1 MITRQRCP
9 VNALEMSTVVTSLPV
24 LLIVEDEAI
33 LASTL
38 RENLSGQFEVEVA
51 ANAAE
56 AHLLLGG
63 RKFDVILSD
72 HMMPGKQQGLDFLM
86 DAMRQQP
93 EAKRILMTGYL
104 NPELLA
110 RSTKLAE
117 LSACLIKPVELTRLR
132 KELDEAIGR
141 R

>member
-1 MITRQRCP
+1 
-9 VNALEMSTVVTSLPV
+9 MSRVVPSLPS
-24 LLIVEDEAI
+24 LLLVEDEAI

-38 RENLSGQFEVEVA
+38 CECLSGQFEIEVA

-72 HMMPGKQQGLDFLM
+72 HLLPGKQQGLDFLM
-86 DAMRQQP
+86 EAMRQQP

-110 RSTKLAE
+110 RGLHLAQ
-117 LSACLIKPVELTRLR
+117 LSACLIKPVELSRLR